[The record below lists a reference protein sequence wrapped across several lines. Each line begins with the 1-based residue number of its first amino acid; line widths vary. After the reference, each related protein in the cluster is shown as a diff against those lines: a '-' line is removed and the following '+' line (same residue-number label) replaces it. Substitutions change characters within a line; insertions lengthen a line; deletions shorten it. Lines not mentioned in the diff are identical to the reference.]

1 MAIIAFSG
9 LTACGDGSNDST
21 ANQGPQGLWI
31 GTTNTGYD
39 LATIVLENGDYYSL
53 YSQDEIIIGANYGN
67 IITTDNAFIGTLKD
81 IYVPNNNNCWA
92 TPFPCIED
100 HDKIDMKKFGLFK
113 IFFKS
118 KL

>member
-1 MAIIAFSG
+1 MRINSEFNRLDRYQYKNFPFYYIEKVDF
-9 LTACGDGSNDST
+9 T
-21 ANQGPQGLWI
+21 I
-31 GTTNTGYD
+31 KNTKSD
-39 LATIVLENGDYYSL
+39 TI
-53 YSQDEIIIGANYGN
+53 
-67 IITTDNAFIGTLKD
+67 